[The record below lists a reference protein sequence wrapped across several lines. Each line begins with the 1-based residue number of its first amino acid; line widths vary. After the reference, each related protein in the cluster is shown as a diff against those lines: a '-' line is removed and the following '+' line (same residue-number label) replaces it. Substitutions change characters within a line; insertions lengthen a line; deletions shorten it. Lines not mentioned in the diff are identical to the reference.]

1 MEKKLLDRAKMIKR
15 SRAYIKAYEDLDFLR
30 SDELRHIRVELEL
43 LKPEILLRKHNVN
56 GTVVVF
62 GSARIFSPEGAQK
75 RVREIEL
82 IIRKN
87 PKDAS
92 LKEKLESAK
101 DLLKSSKFYEE
112 ARKFGRI
119 ISREKIN
126 GHKLIVVTGGGPGIM
141 EAANRGAYEAGEKTI
156 GLNITLPMEQ
166 YPNPYI
172 SPEFAFR
179 FHYFAIRK
187 MHFVMRARAV
197 VVFPGG
203 FGTYDELFE
212 VLTLVQTSKK
222 RHLPIIL
229 FGSDYWKDVINF
241 ENIAKWGYISYED
254 LDLFKFADKAEDAVK
269 IIKDFYKNPAIWK
282 KQKEK
287 A

>member
-187 MHFVMRARAV
+187 MHFVMRARAL

>member
-126 GHKLIVVTGGGPGIM
+126 GHKLIVVTGGGPGII

-187 MHFVMRARAV
+187 MHFVMRARAL